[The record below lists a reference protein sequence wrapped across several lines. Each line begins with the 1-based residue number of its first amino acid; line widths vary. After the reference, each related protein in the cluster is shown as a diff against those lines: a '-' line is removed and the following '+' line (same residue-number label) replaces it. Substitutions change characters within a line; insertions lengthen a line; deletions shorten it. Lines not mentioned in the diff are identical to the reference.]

1 MGELNSCDSM
11 CGLQNVKYLLSSPL
25 QEVLWFRVLTACINP
40 NPLWDKLFRNTED
53 ARGHLIQNLYFTNEA
68 MTQKV
73 KRGSQDYIEEK

>member
-1 MGELNSCDSM
+1 M
-11 CGLQNVKYLLSSPL
+11 
-25 QEVLWFRVLTACINP
+25 CINP

-73 KRGSQDYIEEK
+73 KRGPKII